1 MFGFHRDDFNGEDV
15 REDAGQKPAV
25 SKKSWIALIVFCLIC
40 VLVIVESI
48 FSRPES
54 SSSVSESS
62 SHSAPAPHKSK
73 TEEEHSPSSSLGGQG
88 GLTVTPLSEKTLHQ
102 MEHLVS
108 LTLSWRKDNGQVHS
122 VSADELMK
130 AGMSES
136 LAHSYQP
143 VWNTVFRDTLTAR
156 VISDQPLINAVE
168 TASPDSHDRLIEVRV
183 MLTPSWLAS
192 DNSLVNVPSEPVL
205 FKVYWDDAQG
215 KVVRFS
221 EPDPQWLYF
230 AVPEG
235 ARPPEVRPDGE
246 SD

>member
-1 MFGFHRDDFNGEDV
+1 MFGFHRDEFMGEDV
-15 REDAGQKPAV
+15 RDDDGQKPAV

-40 VLVIVESI
+40 VLVIVESV
-48 FSRPES
+48 FSQPEKREEAAHS
-54 SSSVSESS
+54 THTSSSVPRKYDSSQSVEGAGGVYSEET
-62 SHSAPAPHKSK
+62 A
-73 TEEEHSPSSSLGGQG
+73 Q
-88 GLTVTPLSEKTLHQ
+88 PLSYAEK
-102 MEHLVS
+102 LVS

-122 VSADELMK
+122 VSVDDLMK
-130 AGMSES
+130 AGMSET

-143 VWNTVFRDTLTAR
+143 VWNTVFRETREAHLMVDPSTVHAQDLHVHGSPDR
-156 VISDQPLINAVE
+156 VIAV
-168 TASPDSHDRLIEVRV
+168 TAVLH
-183 MLTPSWLAS
+183 PSWLAS
-192 DNSLVNVPSEPVL
+192 DDSVVDVDSNVVM
-205 FKVYWDDAQG
+205 FKVYWDAAQG

>member
-48 FSRPES
+48 FSRSES
-54 SSSVSESS
+54 SSSASS
-62 SHSAPAPHKSK
+62 TPSASAPQKSE
-73 TEEEHSPSSSLGGQG
+73 TEEEQSSSSSLGGQG

-108 LTLSWRKDNGQVHS
+108 LTLSWRKDNGQVHA
-122 VSADELMK
+122 VSADQLMK

-136 LAHSYQP
+136 LARSYQP

-156 VISDQPLINAVE
+156 VIADQPLINAVE
-168 TASPDSHDRLIEVRV
+168 GASADSHDRLIEVRV